1 MSPRDPA
8 QLAATVMVAEI
19 GENEIR
25 LTFEISPADFAT
37 YGGLVPEA
45 ARAQLPAGT
54 LVAGK
59 LDPPSIRVNR
69 ETALS
74 LTFNSADLREKTRR
88 DELTGAILPP
98 SPDGEKS
105 LHVTWSA
112 SLPSKPEIIEFIPPA
127 VAGGKGRIG
136 MQVRHLGLAVN
147 DFSWW
152 KTPATFLLDW
162 ADPWYSKAGQP
173 GMQRAFHEPLE
184 LFAVAEENE
193 ARLEIAARPADWL
206 EMNASG
212 DARISPAEQAA
223 VLDQMRGRF
232 LETLRLSAD
241 GKSLSLRP
249 VSLRFLTRDL
259 TGARPIAAEESIP
272 VAAALVGAIFSCP
285 LERAPR
291 SLQLESGTLPPR
303 LQRVPVT
310 LRHSEGVSTGFI
322 APAQLSYEW
331 KAAAPPTAAEPPL
344 PGGKLDAWRLSVPWA
359 WLGLLP
365 GLVLC
370 VALRKRAW
378 PSRLAPIVLLPL
390 LVGISTG
397 WASWSHAFPKPE
409 KSAVPLADDSAD
421 IIVLHVMNH
430 CLQAFNE
437 HDTALRQ
444 DRLAHA
450 ALPAAAAELEKHLL
464 ADFTA
469 DSLFG
474 TPNQFRRLRWE
485 NRTYPANPRPGHISF
500 QSDLHLLIGN
510 AHWGHAHNR
519 PVRFKAQLE
528 ISPTLDGWRL
538 SQVKLVRQP

>member
-1 MSPRDPA
+1 
-8 QLAATVMVAEI
+8 MVAEI
-19 GENEIR
+19 AENEIR
-25 LTFEISPADFAT
+25 LTFEISSADFAT
-37 YGGLVPEA
+37 YGGLVPET
-45 ARAQLPAGT
+45 ARAHLPAGT

-59 LDPPSIRVNR
+59 LEPPSIRVNR

-98 SPDGEKS
+98 AANAEKS

-112 SLPSKPEIIEFIPPA
+112 SLPSKPEIIEFTPPA

-184 LFAVAEENE
+184 LFAVAEQNE

-212 DARISPAEQAA
+212 GVSISPAEQAA
-223 VLDQMRGRF
+223 VLDKMRGRF

-241 GKSLSLRP
+241 GKSLSLSP

-259 TGARPIAAEESIP
+259 TGARPTAADESIP
-272 VAAALVGAIFSCP
+272 VAAALVGAIFSCS
-285 LERAPR
+285 LEKSPR
-291 SLQLESGTLPPR
+291 SLRLESSTLPPR

-331 KAAAPPTAAEPPL
+331 KASAPLAAAEPPL
-344 PGGKLDAWRLSVPWA
+344 AGGKLDAWRLSVPWA

-365 GLVLC
+365 GLVFSL
-370 VALRKRAW
+370 VLRKRAW
-378 PSRLAPIVLLPL
+378 PLRLAPVVIIPL
-390 LVGISTG
+390 LVGLSTG
-397 WASWSHAFPKPE
+397 WASWSHHFPKRE
-409 KSAVPLADDSAD
+409 KSVTPLADENAD
-421 IIVLHVMNH
+421 IIVLRVLSD

-437 HDTALRQ
+437 HDAALRQ
-444 DRLAHA
+444 GRLARA

-464 ADFTA
+464 SEFTA

-474 TPNQFRRLRWE
+474 TPNRFRRLRWE
-485 NRTYPANPRPGHISF
+485 NRTYPANPLPGNISF
-500 QSDLHLLIGN
+500 QSDLQLLIGN

-519 PVRFKAQLE
+519 PVRFKADLE
-528 ISPTLDGWRL
+528 ISPTVDGWRL
-538 SQVKLVRQP
+538 SQVQLVRQP